1 MVGDYQKLALTSF
14 ELLARQSQQTEGILQ
29 IKILQ
34 IVFDLL
40 VLHGIDFGAEANFS
54 VSPPFPFLDYCTD
67 AT

>member
-54 VSPPFPFLDYCTD
+54 VSPPFPFLDYRTD